1 MFMKRIVLALSLFAA
16 VGIASLATGCKTQKA
31 GPVASNNPVPT
42 NAANNDSTGTTPGVS
57 LTPAPIPNVR
67 PNPVP
72 NPLPP
77 SPPM

>member
-1 MFMKRIVLALSLFAA
+1 MFMKNTFLGLCVAVILS
-16 VGIASLATGCKTQKA
+16 IALATGCKTQKA
-31 GPVASNNPVPT
+31 GPVAKNNPVPT

-57 LTPAPIPNVR
+57 LTPSPVPNTR

>member
-1 MFMKRIVLALSLFAA
+1 MKKIVLGF
-16 VGIASLATGCKTQKA
+16 SLAGVLCLALITGCKTQKA
-31 GPVASNNPVPT
+31 GPIAQNNPVPT
-42 NAANNDSTGTTPGVS
+42 NTANNDSTGTTPGVS
-57 LTPAPIPNVR
+57 LTPSPFPNVR

>member
-1 MFMKRIVLALSLFAA
+1 MKIKFWGICIAAALSVALT
-16 VGIASLATGCKTQKA
+16 TGCKTQKA
-31 GPVASNNPVPT
+31 GPVAPNNPVPT
-42 NAANNDSTGTTPGVS
+42 NAANNDSTGTTPGVK
-57 LTPAPIPNVR
+57 LTPAPVPNVR

>member
-1 MFMKRIVLALSLFAA
+1 MKRLVLGLSLTAILNI
-16 VGIASLATGCKTQKA
+16 GLTTGCKTRKA
-31 GPVASNNPVPT
+31 GPIAQNNPVPT

-57 LTPAPIPNVR
+57 LTPSPVPNTR